1 MIEYRDTVEGLEASQ
16 LVGFFVDWPR
26 KPTPQTHLT
35 ILRGSS
41 HVVVAIDDQSDRVVG
56 FVTAVSD
63 GVLSAYIPLLEVL
76 PEYQDRGIG
85 SELMRRIL
93 EQLET
98 CTWWTCY
105 AMPSCRRTTRAL
117 ACSGRWGCA
126 SGATRG
132 FRPRGGRS
140 VPARDLPPDD
150 PKVLHHTG
158 GGFETRPYG

>member
-76 PEYQDRGIG
+76 PAYQDRGIG
-85 SELMRRIL
+85 SELMGRIL
-93 EQLET
+93 EQLDDLYMVEVL
-98 CTWWTCY
+98 CDAELQAYY
-105 AMPSCRRTTRAL
+105 ARFGMQRAVGMCIRRYER
-117 ACSGRWGCA
+117 
-126 SGATRG
+126 
-132 FRPRGGRS
+132 
-140 VPARDLPPDD
+140 VPTGEPD
-150 PKVLHHTG
+150 G
-158 GGFETRPYG
+158 